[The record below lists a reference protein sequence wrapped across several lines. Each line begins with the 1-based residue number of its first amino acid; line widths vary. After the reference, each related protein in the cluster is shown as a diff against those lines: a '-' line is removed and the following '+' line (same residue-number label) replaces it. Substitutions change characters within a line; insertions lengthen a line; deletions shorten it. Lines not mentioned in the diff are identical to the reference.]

1 MNDYMITKGRI
12 LLVDDEQLNVAIVT
26 DWLASSGYEVLTAVN
41 GEEGIRTA
49 HDLRPDVILLDVVMP
64 GMDGFTV
71 CKKLKESD
79 ATRHIPVVML
89 TALTDRDSRHKGLD
103 SGAIDFLNKP
113 VDVLEL
119 SVRLRNVIELKEYH
133 DQLKSYNERLENIV
147 EEKTIELR
155 KSFIDTIY
163 RLTLMAEHKDK
174 GTASHK
180 KRVSHY
186 TSLLAGLLG
195 LSEKEA
201 DIIFIASPMH
211 DIGKIALPDSILQN
225 SGTLTVEEFEVM
237 KQHTVMGG
245 SVLCDSESEYLKSA
259 RRFALYHHEN
269 WDGTGYPYG
278 LKGEDIP
285 IEGRIMLIV
294 DRYDAIRCKRP
305 YKASFDHD
313 TALKKIFGSNERSAP
328 SHFDPLVLETFKTH
342 HQQFAEIYEEHKDI

>member
-1 MNDYMITKGRI
+1 MNFDMITKGRI

-89 TALTDRDSRHKGLD
+89 TALTDRDSKYKGLD

-113 VDVLEL
+113 VDIVEL
-119 SVRLRNVIELKEYH
+119 NIRLRNVIELKGYH
-133 DQLKSYNERLENIV
+133 DHLRDYNERLENIV
-147 EEKTIELR
+147 KERTIELR
-155 KSFIDTIY
+155 NSFIDTIY
-163 RLTLMAEHKDK
+163 RLTLMAEHKDT
-174 GTASHK
+174 GTASHI

-186 TSLLAGLLG
+186 TALLAGLLG
-195 LSEKEA
+195 LSDKET
-201 DIIFIASPMH
+201 DIIFHASPMH
-211 DIGKIALPDSILQN
+211 DIGKIGIPDSILQN
-225 SGTLTVEEFEVM
+225 DRSLTVEEFEFM
-237 KQHTVMGG
+237 KRHTIMGG
-245 SVLCDSESEYLKSA
+245 SVLCGSESEYLKSA

-269 WDGTGYPYG
+269 WDGTGYPHG

-294 DRYDAIRCKRP
+294 DRYDAIRCTRP
-305 YKASFDHD
+305 YKPAFDHD
-313 TALKKIFGSNERSAP
+313 TALEKIIGTNERSAP
-328 SHFDPLVLETFKTH
+328 SHFDPLVFETFKTH
-342 HQQFAEIYEEHKDI
+342 HQKFAEIYEEHKDI